1 MCHVPLLS
9 VRQISFLIC
18 ELEVYIEFYYHPL
31 VQLLQMQS
39 YQAISQQIML
49 LYVSIVKT
57 LFSHIYYIHSFK
69 YYMLGYLPSCY
80 NFSCPFMV
88 MQGYISR
95 RKLHCISN
103 KLCQLV
109 QIQNGVKPLTFKC
122 ESHYMYL
129 YITFTFI
136 WKKSCVT
143 KLLKILQ
150 TYFLES
156 FNFISSSFLS
166 RSYNKKVT
174 GI

>member
-1 MCHVPLLS
+1 MNFTQFFKHNIKGYLSFINYNNIYQYYLIKWNNYSNIKQLALCHVPLLS

-31 VQLLQMQS
+31 LQLLQMQS

-109 QIQNGVKPLTFKC
+109 QIQNRVKPLTF
-122 ESHYMYL
+122 
-129 YITFTFI
+129 
-136 WKKSCVT
+136 
-143 KLLKILQ
+143 
-150 TYFLES
+150 
-156 FNFISSSFLS
+156 
-166 RSYNKKVT
+166 
-174 GI
+174 